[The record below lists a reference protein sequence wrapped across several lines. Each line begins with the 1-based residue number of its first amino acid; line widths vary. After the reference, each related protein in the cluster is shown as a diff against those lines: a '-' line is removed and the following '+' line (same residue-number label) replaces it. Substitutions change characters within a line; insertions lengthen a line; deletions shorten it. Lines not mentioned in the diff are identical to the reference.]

1 MGGGHFKNTAVPSGG
16 STRLRLRP
24 SGRLPYPFA
33 TGACVYSSRATRE
46 RNDGIERVNLEDY
59 H

>member
-1 MGGGHFKNTAVPSGG
+1 MAGGHFKNTAVPSGG

-33 TGACVYSSRATRE
+33 TAASGTE
-46 RNDGIERVNLEDY
+46 RRIDLLEDC